1 MINLLA
7 KNQSSGRYYFCE
19 DDESVYFIKPPLKDS
34 EMEFV
39 DSLPVFLR
47 KSFDSD
53 LTFDKKEFADLEG
66 LRTFAIRYCDPEKRG
81 IQLNNQ
87 ESLSDLLIYAPVE
100 IVEEYFEMIEDMIS
114 RKEFA
119 GLELFFN
126 QLSKNFEV
134 IANQTLKNKRNK
146 LKISFDNARFP
157 HVIKKKSALIAETR
171 IRRSYNVLE
180 VA

>member
-1 MINLLA
+1 
-7 KNQSSGRYYFCE
+7 
-19 DDESVYFIKPPLKDS
+19 
-34 EMEFV
+34 
-39 DSLPVFLR
+39 
-47 KSFDSD
+47 
-53 LTFDKKEFADLEG
+53 
-66 LRTFAIRYCDPEKRG
+66 
-81 IQLNNQ
+81 
-87 ESLSDLLIYAPVE
+87 
-100 IVEEYFEMIEDMIS
+100 MIEDMIS

-157 HVIKKKSALIAETR
+157 HVINKKSALIAETR